1 METTIDQL
9 RYPVGKFSDPT
20 SFSPMEIKQWI
31 DTLEQFPANMKKVV
45 TGLNDQQLD
54 TPYRDGGWTIRQ
66 VVHHTADSHLN
77 CYIRVKL
84 ALTEDNPTIKPYLE
98 AKWAEIPEA
107 KTAPV
112 EVSLNILD
120 AIHHRMNLMLRNL
133 TVDDLDR
140 TFYHPENKTTRT
152 LKTISASSIF
162 IQPSFPLLQ
171 LCNMSK
177 MVT

>member
-1 METTIDQL
+1 METTLDQL
-9 RYPVGKFSDPT
+9 RYPVGKFSDPV
-20 SFSPMEIKQWI
+20 SFSPIEIKQWI
-31 DTLEQFPANMKKVV
+31 DTLEQFPTNMRKAV

-84 ALTEDNPTIKPYLE
+84 ALTEDNPTIRPYLE

-107 KTAPV
+107 KSAPV
-112 EVSLNILD
+112 EISLNILE
-120 AIHHRMNLMLRNL
+120 AIHYRMNLMLRNL

-140 TFYHPENKTTRT
+140 TFYHPENKTTRP
-152 LKTISASSIF
+152 LKTILALYAWHSRHHLAHITE
-162 IQPSFPLLQ
+162 L
-171 LCNMSK
+171 K
-177 MVT
+177 KRKGW

>member
-1 METTIDQL
+1 
-9 RYPVGKFSDPT
+9 
-20 SFSPMEIKQWI
+20 
-31 DTLEQFPANMKKVV
+31 MKKVV

-84 ALTEDNPTIKPYLE
+84 ALTEDNPTIRPYLE

-152 LKTISASSIF
+152 LKTILALYAWHSRHHLAHITE
-162 IQPSFPLLQ
+162 L
-171 LCNMSK
+171 K
-177 MVT
+177 KRKGW

>member
-45 TGLNDQQLD
+45 TGLNYQQLD

-84 ALTEDNPTIKPYLE
+84 ALTEDNPTIRPYLE

-152 LKTISASSIF
+152 LKTILALYAWHSRHHLAHITE
-162 IQPSFPLLQ
+162 L
-171 LCNMSK
+171 K
-177 MVT
+177 KRKGW

>member
-1 METTIDQL
+1 METTLDQL

-31 DTLEQFPANMKKVV
+31 DTLEQFPANMKKAL

-120 AIHHRMNLMLRNL
+120 ATHHRMNLMLRNL

-152 LKTISASSIF
+152 LKTILALYAWHSRHHLAHITE
-162 IQPSFPLLQ
+162 L
-171 LCNMSK
+171 K
-177 MVT
+177 KRKGW

>member
-45 TGLNDQQLD
+45 TGLNYQQLD

-152 LKTISASSIF
+152 LKTILALYAWHSRHHLAHITE
-162 IQPSFPLLQ
+162 L
-171 LCNMSK
+171 K
-177 MVT
+177 KRKGW

>member
-31 DTLEQFPANMKKVV
+31 DTLEQFPANLKKAVS
-45 TGLNDQQLD
+45 GLNDQQLD

-152 LKTISASSIF
+152 LKTILALYAWHSRHHLAHITE
-162 IQPSFPLLQ
+162 L
-171 LCNMSK
+171 K
-177 MVT
+177 KRKGW

>member
-31 DTLEQFPANMKKVV
+31 DTLEQFPANMKKAV

-84 ALTEDNPTIKPYLE
+84 ALTEDNPTIRPYLE
-98 AKWAEIPEA
+98 AKWAEIPEE

-140 TFYHPENKTTRT
+140 TFYHPENKTTRPIKSILALYAWHSRHHLAHIT
-152 LKTISASSIF
+152 ELK
-162 IQPSFPLLQ
+162 
-171 LCNMSK
+171 K
-177 MVT
+177 RKGW